1 MSMKSFRMKLG
12 KKLEQGKNHLKTPG
26 KSFLNE
32 DLINKILR
40 CLNYN
45 WQPKASEIYESKDL
59 FSIDLVTLF
68 EKLQEHEINL
78 KRLAKNEECDKNEEG
93 DKKKKNH
100 ALKATNV
107 KGME

>member
-1 MSMKSFRMKLG
+1 M
-12 KKLEQGKNHLKTPG
+12 KTPG

-32 DLINKILR
+32 NLINKIFR
-40 CLNYN
+40 CLNYS

-68 EKLQEHEINL
+68 GKLQEHEINL
-78 KRLAKNEECDKNEEG
+78 KRLAKNEEG

-100 ALKATNV
+100 ALKARNV